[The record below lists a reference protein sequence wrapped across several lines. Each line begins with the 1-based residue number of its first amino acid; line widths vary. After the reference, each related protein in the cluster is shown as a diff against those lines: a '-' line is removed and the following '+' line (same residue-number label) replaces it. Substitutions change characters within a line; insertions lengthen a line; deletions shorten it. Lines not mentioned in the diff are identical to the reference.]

1 MMQIPGEEE
10 HHSRSLPMIVVY
22 YLFAFGEPSTDSH
35 IENRFYQL
43 FVVEIPV
50 PSSLSFEVMEWSF
63 VAHDLG
69 LHSILCCYWHY
80 PIDGI
85 QLTRYQ
91 LCW

>member
-10 HHSRSLPMIVVY
+10 RRSRSSPRIVAF

-35 IENRFYQL
+35 IENRFHQL
-43 FVVEIPV
+43 FTVEIPV
-50 PSSLSFEVMEWSF
+50 PSSLSSEAMEWSF
-63 VAHDLG
+63 VVHDLG
-69 LHSILCCYWHY
+69 LQSLQSRYWHF

-85 QLTRYQ
+85 QLTCYQ